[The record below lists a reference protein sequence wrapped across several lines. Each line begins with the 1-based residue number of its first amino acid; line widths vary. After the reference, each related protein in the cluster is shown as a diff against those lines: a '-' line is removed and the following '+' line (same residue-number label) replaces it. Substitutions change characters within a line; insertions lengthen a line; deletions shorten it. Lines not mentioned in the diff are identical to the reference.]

1 MFREKN
7 AKKKYYDKDLVYLA
21 ELMLRWPFKCY
32 LKICHELFTKSLR
45 LFVVTESYISKGGE
59 QVNVIIEYNT
69 SYISF
74 DLMMKHFN
82 MFAFKKRN
90 VASIERK
97 KEEYTYLPSLDL
109 VRTPFQLCTMENI
122 NKLAA
127 QLSYAICLTAHDRY
141 YSDFDPVNVSSAIH
155 EKEPNKTIY
164 SGSKN
169 KADWEIPSNILWS
182 NTRSIP
188 QKPSRHAKDLTQVKD
203 FITKKR
209 EQGITEAKQLAR
221 LIDSFFPGL
230 LTDQELGEL
239 LPARP
244 QRNIKYESQRKRGQ
258 RLRNVT

>member
-1 MFREKN
+1 MFLKSTDH
-7 AKKKYYDKDLVYLA
+7 KKYYDKDLVYLA
-21 ELMLRWPFKCY
+21 ELMLRWPFECY
-32 LKICHELFTKSLR
+32 LKICHELFSKSLKI
-45 LFVVTESYISKGGE
+45 FVVTETYTSPNGE
-59 QVNVIIEYNT
+59 QINIIIEYNP
-69 SYISF
+69 SYITF
-74 DLMMKHFN
+74 DYIMKYFN
-82 MFAFKKRN
+82 IIAFKKKN
-90 VASIERK
+90 VVSIERK
-97 KEEYTYLPSLDL
+97 REEYTYLPSSDL

-141 YSDFDPVNVSSAIH
+141 YSDFNPVNVSSAIH
-155 EKEPNKTIY
+155 EKEPNKKIY

-182 NTRSIP
+182 NNRSIP
-188 QKPSRHAKDLTQVKD
+188 QRLSRQAKDLTQVKE

-258 RLRNVT
+258 RLRKVT